1 MNGTIKVTRDEQ
13 LVDKKRKHGTTVRLP
28 LSQKVDDIGEK
39 VLEICLQNIQ
49 QWQWNHALQHSPHFI
64 IEWMRFK
71 SVH

>member
-1 MNGTIKVTRDEQ
+1 MNGTIKVTRNEQ

-49 QWQWNHALQHSPHFI
+49 QWQ
-64 IEWMRFK
+64 
-71 SVH
+71 